1 MSQVIVLDSHI
12 WFWWINLEFERFPK
26 SWRQQIEQAGRVGVS
41 AVSCYELALAH
52 RRGRLQLPC
61 DPADWFAEALQPAG
75 IELLPVTP
83 SIACRAVALSD
94 IHRDPFDRLIIAT
107 ALEHGARFA
116 SVDGQFG
123 RYPELSNVL
132 MEP

>member
-1 MSQVIVLDSHI
+1 
-12 WFWWINLEFERFPK
+12 
-26 SWRQQIEQAGRVGVS
+26 
-41 AVSCYELALAH
+41 
-52 RRGRLQLPC
+52 LQLPC
-61 DPADWFAEALQPAG
+61 DPADWFTEALQPAG
-75 IELLPVTP
+75 IELLPVTS
-83 SIACRAVALSD
+83 SIACSAVALSD